1 MDVKT
6 QKKNIIKKVSKENQS
21 LARSSS
27 DAVKAKR
34 GKQKN
39 ASTSWQ
45 DQVDS
50 LEDKIQEL
58 NEQMMEIEEAIV
70 SCENAG

>member
-1 MDVKT
+1 MDVKA
-6 QKKNIIKKVSKENQS
+6 QKQKLINNVSKENQS

-39 ASTSWQ
+39 ASASWQ

-50 LEDKIQEL
+50 LDDKIQEFD
-58 NEQMMEIEEAIV
+58 EEIMEIEEAIV
-70 SCENAG
+70 SFENAG